1 MRILFVCTG
10 NICRSPM
17 AEALLRSKA
26 QRLAPHLAIEVDS
39 AGTQGH
45 HVGRTPDERAQRVA
59 REHGIDISALRA
71 RQLVRADFE
80 HFDLVLVMDRRNLA
94 VAMTLAPPQRRQQIR
109 LLLEY
114 APTVQMRELPDPYYG
129 TNEDFERVFQLT
141 EMATSGLLQALT
153 EEQRIP

>member
-1 MRILFVCTG
+1 MLSIRRARINRRPESPVRKGSATALRILFVCTG

-17 AEALLRSKA
+17 AEALLRSKVR
-26 QRLAPHLAIEVDS
+26 RLAPDLAIEVDS

-80 HFDLVLVMDRRNLA
+80 RFDLILVMDRHNLA
-94 VAMTLAPPQRRQQIR
+94 AAMTLAPPQRRQQIR

-114 APTVQMRELPDPYYG
+114 APTLQMRELPDPYYG
-129 TNEDFERVFQLT
+129 T
-141 EMATSGLLQALT
+141 
-153 EEQRIP
+153 